1 MRISKMKIRPCRNKK
16 THIDTSIDGFKYVGI
31 NLTEQQFEDLRDLNM
46 LITCNDN
53 RKNIPVFNTM
63 LVLKTL
69 GLLPPEMVCDTCND
83 NPDSNSYEDIY
94 NSLQRK
100 FGKVIE

>member
-1 MRISKMKIRPCRNKK
+1 MRIKARKNKNSR
-16 THIDTSIDGFKYVGI
+16 IDTSIDGFKYVGI
-31 NLTEQQFEDLRDLNM
+31 NLTKQQFEDLCDLNM
-46 LITCNDN
+46 LIMCNDN

-69 GLLPPEMVCDTCND
+69 GLLPPEMVCDTGND

>member
-1 MRISKMKIRPCRNKK
+1 MKIKSRKRRN
-16 THIDTSIDGFKYVGI
+16 TRIDTSIDGFKYVGI
-31 NLTEQQFEDLRDLNM
+31 NLTKQQYEDLCDLNM
-46 LITCNDN
+46 LIICNEN
-53 RKNIPVFNTM
+53 RRNIPVFNTM

-69 GLLPPEMVCDTCND
+69 GLLPSEMVCDVGND
-83 NPDSNSYEDIY
+83 KSNGNSYEDIY

>member
-1 MRISKMKIRPCRNKK
+1 MRVKSRKNKS
-16 THIDTSIDGFKYVGI
+16 TRIDTSIDGFKYVGI
-31 NLTEQQFEDLRDLNM
+31 NITEQQFEDLCDLNM
-46 LITCNDN
+46 LIMCNEN

-69 GLLPPEMVCDTCND
+69 GLLPPEMVCDTGND
-83 NPDSNSYEDIY
+83 NSDSNSYEDIY

>member
-1 MRISKMKIRPCRNKK
+1 MKNKSNKNKK
-16 THIDTSIDGFKYVGI
+16 IDTSIEGFKYVGI
-31 NLTEQQFEDLRDLNM
+31 NITKQQYEDLCDLNM
-46 LITCNDN
+46 LIMCNEN

-63 LVLKTL
+63 LVLKIL
-69 GLLPPEMVCDTCND
+69 DLLPTEMICNKC
-83 NPDSNSYEDIY
+83 NNNTDSNSYDNIY